1 MCVWIYPRKMTI
13 RSDTNKKKSRY
24 PTTLKDGYLS
34 GVLDPTVGD
43 SERVDSP
50 VQVECML

>member
-1 MCVWIYPRKMTI
+1 VCGSIQEKGPSGAMLT
-13 RSDTNKKKSRY
+13 KKSRY
-24 PTTLKDGYLS
+24 LRTLKDGYLS